1 MGQRMV
7 TKEQRL
13 LEQQR
18 KGLAMAQ
25 AAKQALV
32 DLRRS
37 QDRQRRAEERKAR
50 TRALIAYGG
59 LMEIA
64 GLIGADKGMVLG
76 LLLWGQRKVQEQVDQ
91 AAIWKRAGDA
101 ELARREGRKGAGGG
115 EGQPV
120 DAAQAGDVRS
130 VPVSVP
136 IPAGEADGA
145 DQALETLM
153 ERLDYGA
160 EGCTAADR
168 AVVAALVARF
178 GAQQVGEEIDRLKVV
193 QGRVFP
199 STVRKALGG

>member
-1 MGQRMV
+1 MV

-25 AAKQALV
+25 AARQALV
-32 DLRRS
+32 DLRRA

-76 LLLWGQRKVQEQVDQ
+76 LLLWGRRAVEEDGDQ
-91 AAIWKRAGDA
+91 AAAWKRTGDA
-101 ELARREGRKGAGGG
+101 ELARREGCKGAGGG
-115 EGQPV
+115 EVQAV
-120 DAAQAGDVRS
+120 DAVQAGDVRS
-130 VPVSVP
+130 VP
-136 IPAGEADGA
+136 IPAGGADGA
-145 DQALETLM
+145 TLNLETLM
-153 ERLDYGA
+153 ERMDYGA